1 MKRIQRERRYTIK
14 ELHSRAK
21 KRKARLAK
29 NKGKNS
35 HNIKKNKAE
44 KKNKG
49 DMFKERKP
57 PYPASE

>member
-35 HNIKKNKAE
+35 HNIKNKKAE
-44 KKNKG
+44 KKKG

>member
-44 KKNKG
+44 KKT
-49 DMFKERKP
+49 RVI
-57 PYPASE
+57 